1 MAEVSANDH
10 NEIAS
15 GANAKFRSG
24 YARLVTMLVGLVLV
38 MCVLVSM
45 LLLVTFMPNQPNYYA
60 TTTNGNLAQMQ
71 PLSEPVVTDSFLRQW
86 VSTVAGGIF
95 TVSFND
101 WQNQLKKYQGDFTSL
116 AWQDLQNAYNNGFAD
131 NLVQNQLLASAVVTE
146 QPRILDRSII
156 NGYYTWT
163 VIVPVLVNF
172 TGAGAKSQQ
181 KLSLSLTI
189 SRVPVLTDSEGIQVS
204 HIHAKLLQQGSR

>member
-1 MAEVSANDH
+1 MANESANDH

-15 GANAKFRSG
+15 SANAKFRSG
-24 YARLVTMLVGLVLV
+24 YSKLVTMLVGLVLV

-45 LLLVTFMPNQPNYYA
+45 LLLVTFMPNQPSYYA
-60 TTTNGNLAQMQ
+60 TATNGQIYPMQ
-71 PLSEPVVTDSFLRQW
+71 SMSEPVVTDNYLRQW
-86 VSTVAGGIF
+86 VSSIAGGIF

-101 WQNQLKKYQGDFTSL
+101 WQNQLKKYQDDFTTL
-116 AWQDLQNAYNNGFAD
+116 AWQDLQDAYNNGFAN
-131 NLVQNQLLASAVVTE
+131 NLVQNQLIASAVVTE

-163 VIVPVLVNF
+163 VIVPVLVNYI
-172 TGAGAKSQQ
+172 GAGAKSQQ
-181 KLSLSLTI
+181 KLNLSLTI

-204 HIHAKLLQQGSR
+204 HIHATLMQQENG